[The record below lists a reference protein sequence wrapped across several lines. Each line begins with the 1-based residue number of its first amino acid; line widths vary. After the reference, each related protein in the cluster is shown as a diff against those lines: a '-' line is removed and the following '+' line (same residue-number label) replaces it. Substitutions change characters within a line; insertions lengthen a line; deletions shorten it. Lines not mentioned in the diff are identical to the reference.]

1 MTRNKGAAPAP
12 PVRPKPSVKF
22 SNSANANDGNSK
34 VPLLLEKAIMKY
46 VYSEAS
52 HPFLCSNWRRQGVYW
67 SCSSTSSP
75 GTLECLERG
84 DVRSSSYN
92 LRWVALTIG
101 LYVLTRSSHVIRIG
115 LNRSGT
121 PKEWHFQYFQ
131 ANQGLCRKRWHA
143 AEGELL
149 RVSRDHK
156 EKSFPGNQFND

>member
-46 VYSEAS
+46 VYSKAS
-52 HPFLCSNWRRQGVYW
+52 HPYLCSNRRRQGIHW

-75 GTLECLERG
+75 GTLKCLERG

-115 LNRSGT
+115 LNRYTLRVALSIFPGQSRPLSEEVAFCRGGATQGKSGT
-121 PKEWHFQYFQ
+121 Q
-131 ANQGLCRKRWHA
+131 
-143 AEGELL
+143 
-149 RVSRDHK
+149 
-156 EKSFPGNQFND
+156 